1 MEVCLS
7 DVKTR
12 CVLKGDAGSCFGS
25 SVYCVD
31 SSRRYGGG
39 RWTIQGFLCSFQ
51 GALYM
56 CAELS
61 WESVWLSIV
70 YTWTLPISKLFLE
83 LLCFF
88 PAEHSLFSS
97 RFLDVVQVQDKL
109 VGYLPI
115 LYCCTLKNCKTHSE
129 KKTVKA
135 FLLLNM
141 QAPFSDLLMIPHL
154 LKNNLGKS

>member
-39 RWTIQGFLCSFQ
+39 RGTIQGFLCSFQ

-70 YTWTLPISKLFLE
+70 YT
-83 LLCFF
+83 
-88 PAEHSLFSS
+88 
-97 RFLDVVQVQDKL
+97 
-109 VGYLPI
+109 
-115 LYCCTLKNCKTHSE
+115 
-129 KKTVKA
+129 
-135 FLLLNM
+135 
-141 QAPFSDLLMIPHL
+141 
-154 LKNNLGKS
+154 